1 MNECISLPKY
11 LSTSW
16 EVIFLYLQKERKE
29 KIWDPVHRMA
39 LAEACRKQEEFDV
52 ANNCPSQVGARHFYL
67 NITIGPCTIE
77 FLENY

>member
-1 MNECISLPKY
+1 
-11 LSTSW
+11 
-16 EVIFLYLQKERKE
+16 
-29 KIWDPVHRMA
+29 MA

-77 FLENY
+77 FLDNY